1 MKIKYCVY
9 FSYLDYRKLLMSFL
23 FVSLCS
29 FSFAQLLPVLP
40 GVYRW
45 ADRSVKVNGDR
56 ESGVFLEGTAPNLD
70 YLRIHATTQYKGAK
84 PSPAHINKE
93 REELVIVKEG
103 TMKATIDGK
112 TKVLGAGSVLLIMP
126 QQMQSFE
133 NIGDGPLTYYVMQY
147 KSTKPA
153 NLERGRTGG
162 GSMMLN
168 ADSLVFKS
176 TEKGGS
182 RAYFDR
188 ATAMCE
194 RFEIHVTQ
202 LNKKGPSHTS
212 HSHSET
218 EIILVISGETEMT
231 IDGKEYKAEAGDF
244 YFINSE
250 LLHGMRNAGNAPCSY
265 FAFKWN

>member
-1 MKIKYCVY
+1 MKIILSAILSV
-9 FSYLDYRKLLMSFL
+9 
-23 FVSLCS
+23 FVLAG
-29 FSFAQLLPVLP
+29 FAQLSALKP

-45 ADRSVKVNGDR
+45 SDRPVKVNGDR
-56 ESGVFLEGTAPNLD
+56 ESGVFLEGTAPDLD

-103 TMKATIDGK
+103 MMKATVNGK
-112 TKVLGAGSVLLIMP
+112 TKILGAGSVVLIMP

-133 NIGDGPLTYYVMQY
+133 NVGNGPLTYYAIQY
-147 KSTKPA
+147 KSIKPV
-153 NLERGRTGG
+153 NIERGIATG

-176 TEKGGS
+176 TDKGGG

-188 ATAMCE
+188 ATSMCE
-194 RFEIHVTQ
+194 RLEMHVTQ
-202 LNKKGPSHTS
+202 LNKKGPSHTP
-212 HSHSET
+212 HAHGET

-231 IDGKEYKAEAGDF
+231 IDGMDYKAGPGDF
-244 YFINSE
+244 YFVNSD
-250 LLHGMRNAGNAPCSY
+250 LLHGLRNAADKPCS
-265 FAFKWN
+265 

>member
-1 MKIKYCVY
+1 MKILLSSILCV
-9 FSYLDYRKLLMSFL
+9 L
-23 FVSLCS
+23 SLAT
-29 FSFAQLLPVLP
+29 FAQLQPVQP

-45 ADRSVKVNGDR
+45 ADRPVKVNGDR

-84 PSPAHINKE
+84 PSPAHVNKE

-103 TMKATIDGK
+103 TMKATVDGK
-112 TKVLGAGSVLLIMP
+112 TKILGAGSVVLIMP
-126 QQMQSFE
+126 QKMQSFE
-133 NIGDGPLTYYVMQY
+133 NVGDGPLTYYAMQY
-147 KSTKPA
+147 KSTKPV
-153 NLERGRTGG
+153 NFERGIAAG

-168 ADSLVFKS
+168 ADSLVFKP
-176 TEKGGS
+176 TEKGGG

-194 RFEIHVTQ
+194 RLEMHVTQ
-202 LNKKGPSHTS
+202 LNKKGPSHAP

-218 EIILVISGETEMT
+218 EIILIISGKTEMT
-231 IDGKEYKAEAGDF
+231 IDGKEYNAGAGDF
-244 YFINSE
+244 YFVNSD
-250 LLHGMRNAGNAPCSY
+250 LFHGMRNASDAPCSY

>member
-1 MKIKYCVY
+1 MKITRCAY
-9 FSYLDYRKLLMSFL
+9 FSYWGCRKLLMSFL
-23 FVSLCS
+23 FAFLCS
-29 FSFAQLLPVLP
+29 VSFSQLPPVHP

-56 ESGVFLEGTAPNLD
+56 ESGVFLEGTAPGLE

-84 PSPAHINKE
+84 PSPAHANKD

-103 TMKATIDGK
+103 TMKATVDGK
-112 TKVLGAGSVLLIMP
+112 TKILGAGSVLLIMP

-133 NIGDGPLTYYVMQY
+133 NVGDGPLTYYAMQY
-147 KSTKPA
+147 KSTNLV
-153 NLERGRTGG
+153 NLERGIAAG

-168 ADSLVFKS
+168 ADSLVFKPS
-176 TEKGGS
+176 EKGGG

-194 RFEIHVTQ
+194 RLEMHVTQ
-202 LNKKGPSHTS
+202 LNKKGPSHAP
-212 HSHSET
+212 HAHAET

-231 IDGKEYKAEAGDF
+231 IEGKEYKAGVGDF
-244 YFINSE
+244 YFVNSE
-250 LLHGMRNAGNAPCSY
+250 LFHGLRNASDTPCSY
-265 FAFKWN
+265 FAFKWK